1 MKRKAVLLTL
11 ILLLLLVN
19 AVQAMGSTNYS
30 LDWMV
35 PLTGAG
41 GGTAESTNYIVTYT
55 VGQTVIG
62 ESNSTNFGMHLGY
75 WQTFINLLHQWLPL
89 ALK

>member
-1 MKRKAVLLTL
+1 MKRKTVLLTL

-19 AVQAMGSTNYS
+19 AVQAMGSANYS

-35 PLTGAG
+35 PLTSAG
-41 GGTAESTNYIVTYT
+41 GGVAASTNYMVNYT
-55 VGQTVIG
+55 VGQSVIG
-62 ESNSTNFGMHLGY
+62 DGQSTNFGISLGF
-75 WQTFINLLHQWLPL
+75 WQNFINLLHQWLPL

>member
-19 AVQAMGSTNYS
+19 AVQAMGSANYS

-35 PLTGAG
+35 PFTSAG
-41 GGTAESTNYIVTYT
+41 GGTAESTNYSINYT

-62 ESNSTNFGMHLGY
+62 ESHSTNFGMHLGY